1 MPRALMLCVAMRYRA
16 GRGEA
21 YVLDYLLERKAAG
34 DLASSIKDGRYGRQ
48 KVAMRATGLR
58 RLLYVLEG
66 EPGTLPSAS
75 FPLGRHFHSYSL
87 LGVLASRADRSPQA
101 YRTLSCVRHRQLV
114 ACDRSTAHA

>member
-1 MPRALMLCVAMRYRA
+1 MAICCRV

-48 KVAMRATGLR
+48 KAAMRATGLR

-75 FPLGRHFHSYSL
+75 IAHAQTSLQSEVASSRSRLPEHVQPSVGRQY
-87 LGVLASRADRSPQA
+87 
-101 YRTLSCVRHRQLV
+101 RQLD
-114 ACDRSTAHA
+114 ARQWSSPRA